1 MDKLAS
7 LIRDIRHTLYP
18 SLKLETLTNSIF
30 QRALLNAT
38 VYDLF
43 IDFRVELQL
52 AFFSETISY
61 ERQTSKAE
69 QWQIA
74 GRTRRPL
81 FVV

>member
-7 LIRDIRHTLYP
+7 LIRDVRHTLYP

-43 IDFRVELQL
+43 IDFGVELQL
-52 AFFSETISY
+52 AFFFRDHFI
-61 ERQTSKAE
+61 
-69 QWQIA
+69 
-74 GRTRRPL
+74 
-81 FVV
+81 